1 VNSQTA
7 SEQGEDMLSY
17 WVYIA
22 IFLVVAVAVPIVAV
36 GLPAFISPKKPSKR
50 KEEVYECGIE
60 TKGNIRVQ
68 LKSQYYIY
76 ALIFLVFDIETIFL
90 FPWAVSL
97 GKLPLFAVLEGVLF
111 IAILFAG
118 LIYAIRKGVLAWS

>member
-1 VNSQTA
+1 
-7 SEQGEDMLSY
+7 MLSH
-17 WVYIA
+17 WVYIG
-22 IFLVVAVAVPIVAV
+22 IFMVVAVAVPVVAV
-36 GLPAFISPKKPSKR
+36 ALPALISPKKPSRR

-60 TKGNIRVQ
+60 TKGNTRVQ

-76 ALIFLVFDIETIFL
+76 ALIFLVFDIEVIFL

-97 GKLPLFAVLEGVLF
+97 DKLPMFAVIEGVIF

-118 LIYAIRKGVLAWS
+118 LIYAMRKGVLAWS

>member
-1 VNSQTA
+1 
-7 SEQGEDMLSY
+7 MLNY
-17 WVYIA
+17 WVYIG
-22 IFLVVAVAVPIVAV
+22 IFLIAALVVPLIAVL
-36 GLPAFISPKKPSKR
+36 LPALISPKKPNAR

-60 TKGNIRVQ
+60 TKGNVRIQ
-68 LKSQYYIY
+68 FKSQYYLY

-97 GKLPLFAVLEGVLF
+97 GKLPLFAVFEGVIF

-118 LIYAIRKGVLAWS
+118 LIYAMRKGALAWS

>member
-1 VNSQTA
+1 MLNSW
-7 SEQGEDMLSY
+7 L
-17 WVYIA
+17 YIG
-22 IFLVVAVAVPIVAV
+22 IFLVVAVVVPLVAV
-36 GLPAFISPKKPSKR
+36 LLPVLIAPKKPSAR

-68 LKSQYYIY
+68 FKSQYYIY
-76 ALIFLVFDIETIFL
+76 ALIFLVFDIEVIFL

-97 GKLPLFAVLEGVLF
+97 DKLPLFAVIEGVIF

-118 LIYAIRKGVLAWS
+118 LIYAMRKGALAWS

>member
-1 VNSQTA
+1 MLNSW
-7 SEQGEDMLSY
+7 L
-17 WVYIA
+17 YIG
-22 IFLVVAVAVPIVAV
+22 IFLVVAVVVPLVAV
-36 GLPAFISPKKPSKR
+36 LLPVLIAPKKPSAR

-68 LKSQYYIY
+68 FKSQYYIY
-76 ALIFLVFDIETIFL
+76 ALIFLVFDIEVIFL

-97 GKLPLFAVLEGVLF
+97 DKLPLFAVIEGVIF

-118 LIYAIRKGVLAWS
+118 LIYAMRKGALVWS